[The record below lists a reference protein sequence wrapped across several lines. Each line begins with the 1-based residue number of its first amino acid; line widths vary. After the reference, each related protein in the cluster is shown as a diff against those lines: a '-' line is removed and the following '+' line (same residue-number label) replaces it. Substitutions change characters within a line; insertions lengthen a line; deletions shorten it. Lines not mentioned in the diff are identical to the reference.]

1 MEWQEILRWAID
13 TLLGGGL
20 LVTLWTL
27 RETKRKAA
35 EEVRQMQTTNADSIL
50 RTNEEYIVKP
60 LKREINGLR
69 ATVRNLT
76 KALQKVLDCPHA
88 AGCPVRGELQ
98 QLYDVDARLA
108 ADDGH
113 SPCNRDPP

>member
-1 MEWQEILRWAID
+1 MDWPELIRFTID
-13 TLLGGGL
+13 ALLGGGL

-35 EEVRQMQTTNADSIL
+35 EEVRQMQTTNAESIL

-69 ATVRNLT
+69 TTVRNLT
-76 KALQKVLDCPHA
+76 KALQRVMDCPHA
-88 AGCPVRGELQ
+88 AGCPVRHEMQ
-98 QLYDVDARLA
+98 QFEDSDPGFAHDIGDANRVR
-108 ADDGH
+108 DGT
-113 SPCNRDPP
+113 